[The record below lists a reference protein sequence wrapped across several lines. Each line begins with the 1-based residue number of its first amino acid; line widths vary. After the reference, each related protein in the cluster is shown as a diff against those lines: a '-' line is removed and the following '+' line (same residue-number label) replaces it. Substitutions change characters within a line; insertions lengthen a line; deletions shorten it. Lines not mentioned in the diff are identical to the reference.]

1 MLLALACATVGVVTY
16 LAVQNSLARELDS
29 NLQTATGLA
38 YDCRHPNGDDGAS
51 GQPGSADSDDARGAS
66 PTVAPSPA
74 GANPTPGNLSTC
86 QGLAE
91 GTFVAAVGHK
101 QALASVIG
109 DPSYRLSAADQ
120 QTLRGIT
127 PSLATHPGSGPG
139 SQYFLPTTRD
149 LSGAGGTFLLTAVSD
164 PDGDGTVYITGL
176 PLSQLHDLLRDV
188 ALAEATVFGAV
199 LLLAGAGGTLWVR
212 FSLRPL
218 RRVAATASQVAELPL
233 ESDQVELPAGVPDT
247 DPATETGQL
256 GLAFNRM
263 LGHVQTALR
272 RRAASEARLRRF
284 AADASHELRTPLSAI
299 RGYAELALRHP
310 GDSPEQVTHALGR
323 VLSESTRM
331 SDLVDELLLLARL
344 DAGRPLAS
352 EPVDMT
358 RLVIDATS
366 DAQVARRDHRWV
378 LELPDD
384 PVLVSG
390 DEHRLHQVLANVLSN
405 AGKHT
410 PDGATVTVRV
420 DDTLPDAGAAP
431 AAQTVRRGTIPPP
444 PRLVVSVTDNGP
456 GIPPDL
462 LPDLFERFT
471 RADTSRSHTTNT
483 SSTGLGLAIVDAVV
497 AAHGGAVLVTSRPGL
512 TSFAIALPRLTE
524 PARPSPPAGP
534 SNVTRNGPASPNRRR
549 WPPRLGSLAPPPAQ
563 RRWHARY
570 TPYVSRC
577 YPARAEGLDYCAG
590 GFNRSLQRFSVSGGC
605 CGEGR
610 ASGGA
615 ERGSG
620 AFLGRDPV
628 GAGRGRRRR
637 GGGGGQTRGSSG
649 SGSGRRGGAGGRG
662 GGAGAVAVAGGAGGD
677 RGGPGAGAG
686 AAGARQAAGAP
697 GVDGEPGDRAEPEP
711 DARVPGGP
719 GAGARG
725 AAGAVPKPAKL
736 AAAGGCGSGYRPS

>member
-1 MLLALACATVGVVTY
+1 MSVLSRIRVVPRTLRGRLIAGLLTLLIGACATVGLVTY
-16 LAVQNSLARELDS
+16 LAVRNSLSGGLNND
-29 NLQTATGLA
+29 LQTATGLA
-38 YDCRHPNGDDGAS
+38 YECFNPGNGQGLTRPGPGGGPGGNGSPHPNATPPANANPL
-51 GQPGSADSDDARGAS
+51 PGSTSH
-66 PTVAPSPA
+66 
-74 GANPTPGNLSTC
+74 LKMC

-91 GTFVAAVGHK
+91 GTYVAVLWHNQGIAT
-101 QALASVIG
+101 VIG
-109 DPSYRLSAADQ
+109 NASHKMSSADEKA
-120 QTLRGIT
+120 LRTIT
-127 PSLATHPGSGPG
+127 PHQAAGLGTSSGN
-139 SQYFLPTTRD
+139 QNIPTSTRD
-149 LSGAGGTFLLTAVSD
+149 LADAGGTFLLTAVTE
-164 PDGDGTVYITGL
+164 PGGDGAVYITGL
-176 PLSQLHDLLRDV
+176 PLSTLHDTLRLV
-188 ALAEATVFGAV
+188 ALTEAAVFAAV

-233 ESDQVELPAGVPDT
+233 DSDEVELPAGVPDT
-247 DPATETGQL
+247 DPATETGQV

-331 SDLVDELLLLARL
+331 SVLVDELLLLARL

-366 DAQVARRDHRWV
+366 DAQVARPGHRWV

-420 DDTLPDAGAAP
+420 GDTLADGDTPPDGDTRPGDAGTP
-431 AAQTVRRGTIPPP
+431 AGQTVRRGVLPPP

-456 GIPPDL
+456 GIPADL

-471 RADTSRSHTTNT
+471 RADTARSRSSSA

-512 TSFAIALPRLTE
+512 TRFAITLPRLTE
-524 PARPSPPAGP
+524 PALRPA
-534 SNVTRNGPASPNRRR
+534 A
-549 WPPRLGSLAPPPAQ
+549 APVQQ
-563 RRWHARY
+563 RR
-570 TPYVSRC
+570 PQ
-577 YPARAEGLDYCAG
+577 PAR
-590 GFNRSLQRFSVSGGC
+590 
-605 CGEGR
+605 
-610 ASGGA
+610 
-615 ERGSG
+615 
-620 AFLGRDPV
+620 
-628 GAGRGRRRR
+628 
-637 GGGGGQTRGSSG
+637 
-649 SGSGRRGGAGGRG
+649 
-662 GGAGAVAVAGGAGGD
+662 
-677 RGGPGAGAG
+677 
-686 AAGARQAAGAP
+686 
-697 GVDGEPGDRAEPEP
+697 
-711 DARVPGGP
+711 
-719 GAGARG
+719 
-725 AAGAVPKPAKL
+725 KP
-736 AAAGGCGSGYRPS
+736 

>member
-1 MLLALACATVGVVTY
+1 MSVLPRIRVVPRTLRGRLIAGLLTLLVGACATVGLVTY
-16 LAVQNSLARELDS
+16 LAVRDSLSGGLNND
-29 NLQTATGLA
+29 LQTATGLA
-38 YDCRHPNGDDGAS
+38 YQCSRPVNPEGLTGLPGPGGGPGGPHPNGV
-51 GQPGSADSDDARGAS
+51 PPAS
-66 PTVAPSPA
+66 PSQLPS
-74 GANPTPGNLSTC
+74 TSHLRMC

-91 GTFVAAVGHK
+91 GTFVAVLEPTHGIGTIIGSASYTLSSADEK
-101 QALASVIG
+101 ALRSIA
-109 DPSYRLSAADQ
+109 PSK
-120 QTLRGIT
+120 
-127 PSLATHPGSGPG
+127 ATGPESSPGTEPIATS
-139 SQYFLPTTRD
+139 SRD
-149 LSGAGGTFLLTAVSD
+149 LTDAGDTFLLTAVTE
-164 PDGDGTVYITGL
+164 PDGDGAIYTGL
-176 PLSQLHDLLRDV
+176 PLSMLHDTLRRV
-188 ALAEATVFGAV
+188 ALAEAAVFAAV

-233 ESDQVELPAGVPDT
+233 DSDEVELPAGVPDT
-247 DPATETGQL
+247 DPATETGQV

-310 GDSPEQVTHALGR
+310 GDSSEEVTHALGR

-331 SDLVDELLLLARL
+331 SVLVDELLLLARL

-366 DAQVARRDHRWV
+366 DAQVARPGHRWV

-420 DDTLPDAGAAP
+420 GDALPDGGVQPASGTLPDAEDAP
-431 AAQTVRRGTIPPP
+431 AGQTVRRGVLPPA

-471 RADTSRSHTTNT
+471 RADTSRSHPANA

-497 AAHGGAVLVTSRPGL
+497 AAHGGAVLVTSRPGR
-512 TSFAIALPRLTE
+512 TSFAIALPRLTD
-524 PARPSPPAGP
+524 PAWPSTPALTG
-534 SNVTRNGPASPNRRR
+534 AQ
-549 WPPRLGSLAPPPAQ
+549 Q
-563 RRWHARY
+563 RRPQPIR
-570 TPYVSRC
+570 
-577 YPARAEGLDYCAG
+577 
-590 GFNRSLQRFSVSGGC
+590 
-605 CGEGR
+605 
-610 ASGGA
+610 
-615 ERGSG
+615 
-620 AFLGRDPV
+620 
-628 GAGRGRRRR
+628 
-637 GGGGGQTRGSSG
+637 
-649 SGSGRRGGAGGRG
+649 
-662 GGAGAVAVAGGAGGD
+662 
-677 RGGPGAGAG
+677 
-686 AAGARQAAGAP
+686 
-697 GVDGEPGDRAEPEP
+697 
-711 DARVPGGP
+711 
-719 GAGARG
+719 
-725 AAGAVPKPAKL
+725 KP
-736 AAAGGCGSGYRPS
+736 

>member
-1 MLLALACATVGVVTY
+1 MSVLSRIKVVPRTLRGRLIAGLLTLLIGACATVGLVTY
-16 LAVQNSLARELDS
+16 LAVRDSLSGGLTND
-29 NLQTATGLA
+29 LQTATGLA
-38 YDCRHPNGDDGAS
+38 YECSHPVNPQGLT
-51 GQPGSADSDDARGAS
+51 GQPGPGGGGPSGGAPHPNSAPPGN
-66 PTVAPSPA
+66 
-74 GANPTPGNLSTC
+74 ANPLPSSSSHLKTC

-91 GTFVAAVGHK
+91 GTYVAVLWDNTGIAT
-101 QALASVIG
+101 VIG
-109 DPSYRLSAADQ
+109 SASHTVSSADEKA
-120 QTLRGIT
+120 LR
-127 PSLATHPGSGPG
+127 SLAPWQAASLGTASSNPNV
-139 SQYFLPTTRD
+139 PTSTRD
-149 LSGAGGTFLLTAVSD
+149 LTDAGGTFLLTAVTE
-164 PDGDGTVYITGL
+164 PGGDGAVYITGL
-176 PLSQLHDLLRDV
+176 PLSTLHDTLRRV
-188 ALAEATVFGAV
+188 ALAEAAVFGAV

-233 ESDQVELPAGVPDT
+233 DSDEVELPAGVPDT
-247 DPATETGQL
+247 DPATETGQV

-272 RRAASEARLRRF
+272 RRAASETRLRRF

-331 SDLVDELLLLARL
+331 SVLVDELLLLARL

-366 DAQVARRDHRWV
+366 DARVARPGHRWV

-420 DDTLPDAGAAP
+420 GDALPDAGSAL
-431 AAQTVRRGTIPPP
+431 AAQTVRRGALPAP
-444 PRLVVSVTDNGP
+444 PRTVVSVTDNGP

-471 RADTSRSHTTNT
+471 RADTSRSRATSA

-497 AAHGGAVLVTSRPGL
+497 AAHGGAVLVASRPGR

-524 PARPSPPAGP
+524 PA
-534 SNVTRNGPASPNRRR
+534 
-549 WPPRLGSLAPPPAQ
+549 WPPPPAPAQQ
-563 RRWHARY
+563 RH
-570 TPYVSRC
+570 PL
-577 YPARAEGLDYCAG
+577 PAR
-590 GFNRSLQRFSVSGGC
+590 
-605 CGEGR
+605 
-610 ASGGA
+610 
-615 ERGSG
+615 
-620 AFLGRDPV
+620 
-628 GAGRGRRRR
+628 
-637 GGGGGQTRGSSG
+637 
-649 SGSGRRGGAGGRG
+649 
-662 GGAGAVAVAGGAGGD
+662 
-677 RGGPGAGAG
+677 
-686 AAGARQAAGAP
+686 
-697 GVDGEPGDRAEPEP
+697 
-711 DARVPGGP
+711 
-719 GAGARG
+719 
-725 AAGAVPKPAKL
+725 KP
-736 AAAGGCGSGYRPS
+736 